1 MKLIHDNII
10 YSIQKWGG
18 ISNYWSEI
26 RKNIIVNSN
35 LEVTNLEVETNIIS
49 NNFKND
55 QNFEI
60 IKDRRHFVKFL
71 ERYQNPFPKL
81 DENHLYH
88 SSYYRYSKNP
98 KSINITT
105 AHDFTYELHWSG
117 IKKYVHIAQKT
128 KALNNSNSI
137 ICISNFTRDLM
148 LKLYPNLSKKRI
160 EVIYNGINAKEL
172 LDNSKLNFKKFI
184 RFEEDE
190 YALYI
195 GDRKA
200 LYKNFRIACRAVEL
214 SKVPLVIVGGGS
226 LTSNELLLLQNINYQ
241 HVLFA
246 SDQELSYLYSKAL
259 LLLYPSISEG
269 FGIPLIE
276 AQILG
281 CPIIS
286 TNKSCIPEIA
296 GEGAILLDKIDKY
309 SLSSSIDEILRKSQ
323 TRDKLV
329 ELGYLNASRFS
340 WDKTRKETIELYKDL
355 IDEK

>member
-1 MKLIHDNII
+1 MKLVHDNII

-18 ISNYWSEI
+18 ISNYWTEI
-26 RKNIIVNSN
+26 RKNILANSN
-35 LEVTNLEVETNIIS
+35 LDIANLGIKANVIS

-55 QNFEI
+55 KSFEI
-60 IKDRRHFVKFL
+60 INSKKPFLNFL

-81 DENHLYH
+81 DENHLFH

-117 IKKYVHIAQKT
+117 IKKHVHIAQKT
-128 KALNNSNSI
+128 KALNNSNTI
-137 ICISNFTRDLM
+137 ICISNYTRDLM

-160 EVIYNGINAKEL
+160 EVIYNGINAREL

-184 RFEEDE
+184 RFEEYE

-200 LYKNFRIACRAVEL
+200 LYKNFRIACKALEL
-214 SKVPLVIVGGGS
+214 SKVPLVIIGGGS
-226 LTSNELLLLQNINYQ
+226 LTSNELLLLENINYQ

-296 GEGAILLDKIDKY
+296 GEGAILLDKIDEN
-309 SLSSSIDEILRKSQ
+309 SLSRSIDEISRNTQ
-323 TRDKLV
+323 TKDKIV

-340 WDKTRKETIELYKDL
+340 WDKTRKETIELYKD
-355 IDEK
+355 IY

>member
-1 MKLIHDNII
+1 MKIIHDNII
-10 YSIQKWGG
+10 YSLQKWGG

-26 RKNIIVNSN
+26 RKNILLTTNLDIVN
-35 LEVTNLEVETNIIS
+35 LELKTNVIS
-49 NNFKND
+49 NNFKNN

-60 IKDRRHFVKFL
+60 IRDKRLYVKYL
-71 ERYQNPFPKL
+71 ERYRNPVPKL
-81 DENHLYH
+81 DENHLFH

-117 IKKYVHIAQKT
+117 IKKYVHTSQKIN
-128 KALNNSNSI
+128 ALNNSTLI
-137 ICISNFTRDLM
+137 ICISNYTRDLM
-148 LKLYPNLSKKRI
+148 LKLYPDLSKKRI
-160 EVIYNGINAKEL
+160 QVIYNGINAKDL
-172 LDNSKLNFKKFI
+172 LDNSKLNFKKNI
-184 RFEEDE
+184 PFEEYE
-190 YALYI
+190 YTLFI

-200 LYKNFRIACRAVEL
+200 LYKNFEIACMAVAL
-214 SKVPLVIVGGGS
+214 SKVPLVIVGGGKLTTKELS
-226 LTSNELLLLQNINYQ
+226 LLRNINYH

-296 GEGAILLDKIDKY
+296 GEGAILLDKIDKD
-309 SLSSSIDEILRKSQ
+309 SLSRSIDEILRKSQ
-323 TRDKLV
+323 TRNKLI
-329 ELGYLNASRFS
+329 EIGYLNATRFS
-340 WDKTRKETIELYKDL
+340 WDKTRKETIELYEDL
-355 IDEK
+355 IVGN